1 MTDKFTLEF
10 SLADFDKMN
19 HTSMASFHIQQEH
32 RFETCSDK
40 PLPTSEDGLIMY
52 WMGPNDLT
60 AIVGEKILT
69 AAGYEVHR
77 LWDMVENPE
86 PEWCLL
92 TNYRSSSWEQ
102 ADDE

>member
-10 SLADFDKMN
+10 SLSDFDNMN
-19 HTSMASFHIQQEH
+19 HTSMESFHTQQEH

-40 PLPTSEDGLIMY
+40 PLPASEDGLIIY

-92 TNYRSSSWEQ
+92 TNYRSSSLEQ